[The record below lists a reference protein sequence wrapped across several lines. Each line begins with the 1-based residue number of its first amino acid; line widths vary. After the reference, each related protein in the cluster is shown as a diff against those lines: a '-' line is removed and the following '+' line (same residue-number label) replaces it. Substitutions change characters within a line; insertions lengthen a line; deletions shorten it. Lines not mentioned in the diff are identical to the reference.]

1 MFMCKIRV
9 WELFLEE
16 NMCIEL
22 PRECSAKESACNNRR
37 HKRHGFD
44 LRGREDAPEKEM
56 ATYSS
61 ILPWEIPWT
70 DEPGGLQSME
80 SRRVGSDGAD
90 RQTCIEKKVV

>member
-1 MFMCKIRV
+1 
-9 WELFLEE
+9 
-16 NMCIEL
+16 MCIEL

-70 DEPGGLQSME
+70 DEPGGLQSMG
-80 SRRVGSDGAD
+80 SQRVRHNSKPARTINTSVLSLKHLG
-90 RQTCIEKKVV
+90 

>member
-61 ILPWEIPWT
+61 TLPWEIPWT